1 MMQAHSG
8 VTESR
13 LVEKLDYPNPDLV
26 SGGGARVVLGWSFG
40 GVRVEIQWSR
50 SVLFWACQRGKS
62 LKNGHSS
69 AVYVYYSNFYLY
81 LCFY

>member
-1 MMQAHSG
+1 MQQVCQIEG
-8 VTESR
+8 RKR
-13 LVEKLDYPNPDLV
+13 LPD
-26 SGGGARVVLGWSFG
+26 GAKEELPGWSLG

-50 SVLFWACQRGKS
+50 SALFGARLRGKS

-69 AVYVYYSNFYLY
+69 EVYVYYSNFYLY